1 MSEKPILMTA
11 ENYLQ
16 CADGTKTQTRRILKP
31 QPEWVGIDPGGVNI
45 GWLWN
50 GCCFCEPGEGIKA
63 TAPLVTTHIRR
74 GDLLYVK
81 ESLSKTIDG
90 MIVYGNTEELYLEFS
105 PLAASDL
112 PVRWKWKR
120 DYLPSMFMPKKFAR
134 LWLEVTAVRVERLR
148 DISTSDVW
156 AEGISQ
162 DEYETWVEDCSN
174 IGGGGHCELP
184 QAWFE
189 RLWNSINGKK
199 HPWESNPWVWVYTFN
214 RIERQDND
222 NPSL

>member
-11 ENYLQ
+11 ENYLK

-120 DYLPSMFMPKKFAR
+120 DYLSSMFMPKKFAR
-134 LWLEVTAVRVERLR
+134 LWLEVAAVRVERLHE
-148 DISTSDVW
+148 ISEEDVTG
-156 AEGISQ
+156 EGIAPFPNHPKIPYMQ
-162 DEYETWVEDCSN
+162 FAT
-174 IGGGGHCELP
+174 
-184 QAWFE
+184 
-189 RLWNSINGKK
+189 LWDSINGKK

-222 NPSL
+222 

>member
-11 ENYLQ
+11 ENYLK

-45 GWLWN
+45 GWLWK

-120 DYLPSMFMPKKFAR
+120 DYLSSMFMPKKFAR
-134 LWLEVTAVRVERLR
+134 LWLEVAAVRVERLHE
-148 DISTSDVW
+148 ISEEDVTG
-156 AEGISQ
+156 EGIAPFPNHPKIPYMQ
-162 DEYETWVEDCSN
+162 FAT
-174 IGGGGHCELP
+174 
-184 QAWFE
+184 
-189 RLWNSINGKK
+189 LWDSINGKK

-222 NPSL
+222 

>member
-11 ENYLQ
+11 ENYLK
-16 CADGTKTQTRRILKP
+16 CADGTKTQTRRI
-31 QPEWVGIDPGGVNI
+31 I
-45 GWLWN
+45 GLDADWASFPNMESRLSN
-50 GCCFCEPGEGIKA
+50 EGILQFRCPPENVIWRDMFWGNNRGPKSRHCK
-63 TAPLVTTHIRR
+63 PIKPRYKV

-120 DYLPSMFMPKKFAR
+120 DYLSSMFMPKKFAR
-134 LWLEVTAVRVERLR
+134 LWLEVAAVRVERLHE
-148 DISTSDVW
+148 ISEEDVTG
-156 AEGISQ
+156 EGIAPFPNHPKIPYMQ
-162 DEYETWVEDCSN
+162 FAT
-174 IGGGGHCELP
+174 
-184 QAWFE
+184 
-189 RLWNSINGKK
+189 LWDSINGKK

-222 NPSL
+222 